1 MYFKFS
7 VEVGRG
13 FIRVGYLENWLSC
26 SPGLIILWQV
36 FPVLEVQSKYM
47 YLHVKTSY
55 GTILIKRLLK
65 SLSSLLSL
73 IRRIHLRLA
82 HIRGLVPVT
91 SPCNKSRGQV
101 PSCELAI
108 LASKSSR
115 RYLTLVPETTCTCSP
130 KNSNQFEF
138 LGQVPVTCSSKR
150 FVWTVRGTSLCDQSL
165 RVNSSRN

>member
-108 LASKSSR
+108 FAWKSSHR
-115 RYLTLVPETTCTCSP
+115 DQLWSLWLVPRIQTSLNFWDKSLQIVHQNALCEL
-130 KNSNQFEF
+130 F
-138 LGQVPVTCSSKR
+138 LGQIPATGP
-150 FVWTVRGTSLCDQSL
+150 FI
-165 RVNSSRN
+165 